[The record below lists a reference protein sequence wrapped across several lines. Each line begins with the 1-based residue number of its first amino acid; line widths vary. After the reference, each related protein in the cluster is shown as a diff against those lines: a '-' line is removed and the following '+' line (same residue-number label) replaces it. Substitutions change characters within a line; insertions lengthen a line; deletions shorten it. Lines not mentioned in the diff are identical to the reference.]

1 MDVLG
6 EFSIETIRWLQE
18 NYPQL
23 ERLFIYVTEA
33 GRFEFYLVII
43 TLTYWCIHKRLGR
56 ALGYLLS
63 LSYVLNAV
71 LKHLIRNQRPFW
83 DDLSLAL
90 VDESSYGIPSGHAQS
105 ATVFYGLLAI
115 FIHRAWAWILAVVLI
130 ILMALS
136 RIYLGVHDIEDVVA
150 GILLGAI
157 VLLGYVLWGRYF
169 VARFNNR
176 ILGQRLLI
184 AVSLPII
191 LALIYT
197 VALLLLEAPQRPP
210 QFDTLVDVAERQ
222 SWEDSATA
230 LGMLLGLS
238 IGFVMEISRVRFM
251 VDGSIGRRA
260 LRYLA
265 GIIVTLVLWRGLGA
279 ILPDDPLALAIP
291 LRALRYIVVALW
303 VSYYAP
309 WFFVRF
315 KLADSR
321 PESEVSL
328 TV

>member
-6 EFSIETIRWLQE
+6 EFSIETTRWLQE

-23 ERLFIYVTEA
+23 ETLFIYVTEA

-63 LSYVLNAV
+63 VSYVLNAV

-83 DDLSLAL
+83 DDLTLAL

-115 FIHRAWAWILAVVLI
+115 FIRRAWAWILAVTLI
-130 ILMALS
+130 ILMAVS
-136 RIYLGVHDIEDVVA
+136 RIYLGVHDIEDVLA
-150 GILLGAI
+150 GILLGAA
-157 VLLGYVLWGRYF
+157 VLMGYVLWGRYL

-184 AVSLPII
+184 AISLPVIF
-191 LALIYT
+191 AVIYAA
-197 VALLLLEAPQRPP
+197 ALLLLETPQRPP

-230 LGMLLGLS
+230 FGLLFGLT

-251 VDGSIGRRA
+251 VDGSIGKRA

-265 GIIVTLVLWRGLGA
+265 GIIVALVLWRGLGA
-279 ILPDDPLALAIP
+279 LLPDDPLALAIP
-291 LRALRYIVVALW
+291 LRVLRYIVVALW

-315 KLADSR
+315 NLADAR
-321 PESEVSL
+321 PEPEVSL

>member
-6 EFSIETIRWLQE
+6 EFSIETTRWLQE

-23 ERLFIYVTEA
+23 EKLFFYVTEA

-63 LSYVLNAV
+63 VSYVLNAI
-71 LKHLIRNQRPFW
+71 LKHLIRNGRPFW

-90 VDESSYGIPSGHAQS
+90 VDELSYGIPSGHAQS
-105 ATVFYGLLAI
+105 ATVFYGLLAM
-115 FIHRAWAWILAVVLI
+115 FIRRAWAWILAVILI
-130 ILMALS
+130 LLMAIS
-136 RIYLGVHDIEDVVA
+136 RIYLGVHDIEDVVT
-150 GILLGAI
+150 GILLGAL
-157 VLLGYVLWGRYF
+157 VLLGYAIWGRYF
-169 VARFNNR
+169 VTRFNNR

-191 LALIYT
+191 FALIYV
-197 VALLLLEAPQRPP
+197 VALLLLDAPQRPP
-210 QFDTLVDVAERQ
+210 QFDMLVDVAERQ

-230 LGMLLGLS
+230 FGLLLGMS

-265 GIIVTLVLWRGLGA
+265 GIIVALVLWRGLGA
-279 ILPDDPLALAIP
+279 LLPDDPLALAIP
-291 LRALRYIVVALW
+291 LRVLRYIVVALW

-315 KLADSR
+315 KLADAR
-321 PESEVSL
+321 PEPEVSL